1 MKATAKNVI
10 KAKNAA
16 LVAAQEVLASDSK
29 VSKKFRKEIAE
40 KIVIPARKLKV
51 EKPKRK
57 RVKIDFLKVDAFL
70 RKDLDEE
77 CSKYTKVTPVKNSV
91 VIEKTTKGNKVGRD
105 RAPGAPTIKDY
116 RKALDSA
123 KYLLDLIVDAME
135 RKRKHS
141 HRQLTKNDWLRKD
154 GEFVDDY
161 WCLPLCKPGVGE
173 KFEMHLASCAGV
185 SPAIDEARAL
195 VNFILDAVEEGK

>member
-57 RVKIDFLKVDAFL
+57 RMKIDFLQVDAFV

-77 CSKYTKVTPVKNSV
+77 CSKHTKVTN
-91 VIEKTTKGNKVGRD
+91 GNKVGKD
-105 RAPGAPTIKDY
+105 RAPGAPTMRDY
-116 RKALDSA
+116 RRAADSA
-123 KYLLDLIVDAME
+123 IYLLDLIVDAME
-135 RKRKHS
+135 RKRDHS
-141 HRQLTKNDWLRKD
+141 HRPLTKNDWLRKD

-161 WCLPLCKPGVGE
+161 WSLPLCEPGVGK

-185 SPAIDEARAL
+185 SPAIDEVRKL
-195 VNFILDAVEEGK
+195 VNFILDAVKERK